1 MTWRNPASILCIVA
15 LLLVQESGAQQAA
28 PMSDDQRPRIAFTDY
43 VNEVLRSNL
52 DLSAQRT
59 NIAISKAQVTTASA
73 RPDWSFDVGL
83 PAIDVSNQGSPTTNS
98 AGVTVPFELGGKRGA
113 RVRAAAAD
121 VSTATADYED
131 QVRQLRATSANAFV
145 DGLGARQVLQSK
157 NKSLAQLDRIVSVN
171 EQRVRVGD
179 IGEIELVQSRVERDQ
194 FKADVISAESDV
206 YNADL
211 VFAQQLGNPQK
222 LGAQMPIPAG
232 TLEIPTRTFDLDQLV
247 ASAFKRR
254 SDVVSRTRAVQAAD
268 KRIRLAKANLVPD
281 VAVNGAYSHTGTG
294 TGGFSQP
301 ADNTIGATLSL
312 NLPFSRRLH
321 PGELEAARA
330 TRTQAELQLK
340 AIQLKVEV
348 EVRSAYERYQSSARR
363 LNVFRGGM
371 LHDADRVLEARLY
384 AYERGGATLLEVIDA
399 QRKSAEVY
407 LAYSQALVDH
417 GHALITLEETAGIW
431 DVSF

>member
-1 MTWRNPASILCIVA
+1 V
-15 LLLVQESGAQQAA
+15 LLFFQESGAQQVA
-28 PMSDDQRPRIAFTDY
+28 SINDGQRTHITFADY
-43 VNEVLRSNL
+43 VTEVLRSNL
-52 DLSAQRT
+52 DLSAQRA

-83 PAIDVSNQGSPTTNS
+83 PLVDVSNQGNPTTTS
-98 AGVTVPFELGGKRGA
+98 AGITAPVELGGKRGA
-113 RVRAAAAD
+113 RIRAAAAD
-121 VSTATADYED
+121 VSTVTADYDD
-131 QVRQLRATSANAFV
+131 QVRQLRATSASAFV
-145 DGLGARQVLQSK
+145 DGLGVRQILQSK

-171 EQRVRVGD
+171 EQRLRVGD
-179 IGEIELVQSRVERDQ
+179 IGEIELMQSRVERDQ

-211 VFAQQLGNPQK
+211 VFAQHLGNPQK
-222 LGAQMPIPAG
+222 LGAQMPMPSG
-232 TLEIPTRTFDLDQLV
+232 SLEISTRTFDLDQLV
-247 ASAFKRR
+247 ASAFKNR
-254 SDVVSRTRAVQAAD
+254 SDVVSRTRAIHAAD
-268 KRIRLAKANLVPD
+268 ERIKLAKANLVPD
-281 VAVNGAYSHTGTG
+281 VAVNGAYSHTAAD

-301 ADNTIGATLSL
+301 ADNTIGASLSL
-312 NLPFSRRLH
+312 NLPISRRLH
-321 PGELEAARA
+321 PGELEVARA

-340 AIQLKVEV
+340 SIQLKVEV
-348 EVRSAYERYQSSARR
+348 EVRAAFERYQSSARR

-371 LHDADRVLEARLY
+371 LRDADRVLEARLY

-417 GHALITLEETAGIW
+417 AHALVTLEETAGIW